1 MKNEE
6 KEFRSQEI
14 ESSRLRFDS
23 EGGKGMS
30 KGGNTPV
37 ETSIQ
42 NTSSKARISRRSF
55 LKGTG
60 ACAAGLAAVG
70 FQLPI
75 AIAKEQNVKEEIIMA
90 NKADLEKG
98 LELRNKLLGKRASA
112 VTALGELAPNLEEM
126 INEVLFGRVWTRPG
140 LEPKMR
146 SAITIA
152 SLMAMQRLPQLKGHI
167 ANGLNMGLSKQE
179 IIEILIH
186 IAFYAGVPT
195 AVNAFQL
202 AKEVFKEE
210 GI

>member
-1 MKNEE
+1 
-6 KEFRSQEI
+6 
-14 ESSRLRFDS
+14 
-23 EGGKGMS
+23 
-30 KGGNTPV
+30 
-37 ETSIQ
+37 
-42 NTSSKARISRRSF
+42 
-55 LKGTG
+55 
-60 ACAAGLAAVG
+60 
-70 FQLPI
+70 
-75 AIAKEQNVKEEIIMA
+75 MA

-98 LELRNKLLGKRASA
+98 LALRKKLLGKRADA
-112 VTALGELAPNLEEM
+112 VTALGELAPDLEEM

-167 ANGLNMGLSKQE
+167 ANGLNMGLTKQE

-202 AKEVFKEE
+202 AKEVFQEDE
-210 GI
+210 T

>member
-1 MKNEE
+1 
-6 KEFRSQEI
+6 
-14 ESSRLRFDS
+14 
-23 EGGKGMS
+23 
-30 KGGNTPV
+30 
-37 ETSIQ
+37 
-42 NTSSKARISRRSF
+42 
-55 LKGTG
+55 
-60 ACAAGLAAVG
+60 
-70 FQLPI
+70 
-75 AIAKEQNVKEEIIMA
+75 MA
-90 NKADLEKG
+90 NTADLEKG
-98 LELRNKLLGKRASA
+98 LELRKKLLGKRASGA
-112 VTALGELAPNLEEM
+112 ATALAELAPDLEEM

-202 AKEVFKEE
+202 AKEVFQENEK
-210 GI
+210 

>member
-1 MKNEE
+1 
-6 KEFRSQEI
+6 
-14 ESSRLRFDS
+14 
-23 EGGKGMS
+23 
-30 KGGNTPV
+30 
-37 ETSIQ
+37 
-42 NTSSKARISRRSF
+42 
-55 LKGTG
+55 
-60 ACAAGLAAVG
+60 
-70 FQLPI
+70 
-75 AIAKEQNVKEEIIMA
+75 MA

-98 LELRNKLLGKRASA
+98 LELRKKLLGKRANA
-112 VTALGELAPNLEEM
+112 ATALGELAPDLEEM

-167 ANGLNMGLSKQE
+167 ANGLNMGLSKEE

-202 AKEVFKEE
+202 AKEVFQENEK
-210 GI
+210 

>member
-1 MKNEE
+1 
-6 KEFRSQEI
+6 
-14 ESSRLRFDS
+14 
-23 EGGKGMS
+23 
-30 KGGNTPV
+30 
-37 ETSIQ
+37 
-42 NTSSKARISRRSF
+42 
-55 LKGTG
+55 
-60 ACAAGLAAVG
+60 
-70 FQLPI
+70 
-75 AIAKEQNVKEEIIMA
+75 MA

-98 LELRNKLLGKRASA
+98 LELRKKLLGKRASA
-112 VTALGELAPNLEEM
+112 ATALGELAPDLEEM

-202 AKEVFKEE
+202 AKEVFQENE
-210 GI
+210 R

>member
-1 MKNEE
+1 
-6 KEFRSQEI
+6 
-14 ESSRLRFDS
+14 
-23 EGGKGMS
+23 
-30 KGGNTPV
+30 
-37 ETSIQ
+37 
-42 NTSSKARISRRSF
+42 
-55 LKGTG
+55 
-60 ACAAGLAAVG
+60 
-70 FQLPI
+70 
-75 AIAKEQNVKEEIIMA
+75 MA

-98 LELRNKLLGKRASA
+98 LELRKKLLGKRASA
-112 VTALGELAPNLEEM
+112 VTALGELAPDLEEM

-202 AKEVFKEE
+202 AKEVFAEE
-210 GI
+210 KI

>member
-1 MKNEE
+1 
-6 KEFRSQEI
+6 
-14 ESSRLRFDS
+14 
-23 EGGKGMS
+23 
-30 KGGNTPV
+30 
-37 ETSIQ
+37 
-42 NTSSKARISRRSF
+42 
-55 LKGTG
+55 
-60 ACAAGLAAVG
+60 
-70 FQLPI
+70 
-75 AIAKEQNVKEEIIMA
+75 MA

-98 LELRNKLLGKRASA
+98 LELRKKLLGKRAGA
-112 VTALGELAPNLEEM
+112 ATALGELAPDLEEM
-126 INEVLFGRVWTRPG
+126 INEVVFGRVWTRPG

-167 ANGLNMGLSKQE
+167 ANGLNMGLSKEE